1 MWIFKSL
8 WFCFFLNRHSGLCM
22 LVVESLKLLVEHDF
36 DNVFSRHNNTS
47 HTFKYLV
54 LVWIEFKQ
62 MRSDQLMVKKRRVCF
77 VKYLKSVL
85 NKYCVRLINWHQLA
99 NELSPICYLNSNDF
113 INYFVNNFKC
123 LLVSNSVD
131 PRWDRMLACES
142 NHVLIIK
149 NCSTN

>member
-1 MWIFKSL
+1 
-8 WFCFFLNRHSGLCM
+8 M

-77 VKYLKSVL
+77 IKNLKSVL
-85 NKYCVRLINWHQLA
+85 NKYCVRLIN
-99 NELSPICYLNSNDF
+99 
-113 INYFVNNFKC
+113 
-123 LLVSNSVD
+123 
-131 PRWDRMLACES
+131 
-142 NHVLIIK
+142 
-149 NCSTN
+149 